1 MSCDTFSVIRYV
13 FPPEFRLFARKTYE
27 ENNTLFAHDSTTRD
41 ASEDDSDD
49 ANDET
54 IVVVF

>member
-13 FPPEFRLFARKTYE
+13 FSPEFRLFSAQNE

-49 ANDET
+49 ANDGT
-54 IVVVF
+54 IAVVF